1 MAIYVLAP
9 LADAD
14 MEEIWFYVAQYDSGH
29 ADTYIQELAEEFSFL
44 AENPKAGKRRPDLGP
59 NIRFFPYRRYCI
71 FLLSSYIWNRDFAG
85 STQRPR
91 Y

>member
-29 ADTYIQELAEEFSFL
+29 ADTYIYKNLLRNSHFL
-44 AENPKAGKRRPDLGP
+44 PRILKRENDVP
-59 NIRFFPYRRYCI
+59 I
-71 FLLSSYIWNRDFAG
+71 
-85 STQRPR
+85 
-91 Y
+91 